1 LFEDLPAA
9 GRDAQV
15 WAFNDR
21 PRETG
26 MELQHDAALILIDQ
40 QKGIL
45 HPRLGPRNNPEA
57 ELRMLELLV
66 FWRGTARPVIHVHHL
81 SRSPDSVFWPG
92 QSGVEVQPRFAPLAG
107 ERLVEKQVPDAFCG
121 TTLEADL
128 RSAGIGQLVIVGVA
142 TNNSVEST
150 ARTAG
155 NLGFDT
161 WVAEDACFTF
171 DKADYF
177 GNARSAAE
185 VHGMS
190 LANLHGEYATVGS
203 VKQILQAG

>member
-1 LFEDLPAA
+1 
-9 GRDAQV
+9 
-15 WAFNDR
+15 
-21 PRETG
+21 
-26 MELQHDAALILIDQ
+26 MELQSNTALIIIDQ

-45 HPRLGPRNNPEA
+45 HPRLGRRNNPQA
-57 ELRMLELLV
+57 EERMLELLAL
-66 FWRGTARPVIHVHHL
+66 WRLRGRPVIHVQHL
-81 SRSPDSVFWPG
+81 SRSPDSVFWPE
-92 QSGVEVQPRFAPLAG
+92 QEGVEFQPRFMPQDG
-107 ERLVEKQVPDAFCG
+107 EWLIQKQVPDAFCASG
-121 TTLEADL
+121 LEAQL
-128 RSAGIGQLVIVGVA
+128 REAGIGQLIIVGVA

-177 GNARSAAE
+177 GTPRTAEE

-190 LANLHGEYATVGS
+190 LGNLHGEYATVVS
-203 VKQILQAG
+203 AALILTAN

>member
-1 LFEDLPAA
+1 
-9 GRDAQV
+9 
-15 WAFNDR
+15 
-21 PRETG
+21 
-26 MELQHDAALILIDQ
+26 MELRENAALVLIDQ

-57 ELRMLELLV
+57 ELRMLELLAR
-66 FWRGTARPVIHVHHL
+66 WRDSARPVVHVHHL
-81 SRSPDSVFWPG
+81 SRSEDSVFWPG
-92 QSGVEVQPRFAPLAG
+92 QSGVEVQERFEPIAG
-107 ERLVEKQVPDAFCG
+107 ERLIQKQVPDAFCG

-155 NLGFDT
+155 NLGFDA

-177 GNARSAAE
+177 GVARSAAE

-190 LANLHGEYATVGS
+190 LANLHGEYATVVS
-203 VKQILQAG
+203 VEKILRAG

>member
-1 LFEDLPAA
+1 LLVRK
-9 GRDAQV
+9 GDAQV
-15 WAFNDR
+15 SEN
-21 PRETG
+21 PTIEHEKTG
-26 MELQHDAALILIDQ
+26 MELRENAALVIIDQ

-57 ELRMLELLV
+57 ELRMLELLAH
-66 FWRGTARPVIHVHHL
+66 WRDSARPVIHVHHL
-81 SRSPDSVFWPG
+81 SRSEDSVFWPG
-92 QSGVEVQPRFAPLAG
+92 QSGVEVQERFEPIAG
-107 ERLVEKQVPDAFCG
+107 ERLIQKQVPDAFCG

-177 GNARSAAE
+177 GVARSAAE

-190 LANLHGEYATVGS
+190 LANLHGEYATVVS
-203 VKQILQAG
+203 VERILRAG